1 MPLSASAIRQNI
13 DAVRERIHQAAAAAG
28 RQADEVRLIAVTKK
42 MPPESV
48 AAAID
53 AGQRCF
59 GENTLQDAATKQA
72 LIDDPA
78 NEWHF
83 IGHLQSNKARAIG
96 EHFDWLH
103 TLDSLKLA
111 GRVSAARP
119 ADMDPLK
126 VLLQVN
132 IAGDPHKYG
141 LTADAVFALVE
152 GLLAADNPGI
162 ELRGLMTI
170 GQRAATTDQRRAEFI
185 ALRTL
190 AEECAQRFGKRRF
203 TELSMGMSDD
213 FELAISEGATMV
225 RVGSAIFG
233 PREPVQAQTRGM

>member
-13 DAVRERIHQAAAAAG
+13 DAVRERIRQTAAAAG
-28 RQADEVRLIAVTKK
+28 RQADEIRLIAVSKK
-42 MPPESV
+42 MPAESV
-48 AAAID
+48 AAAIA

-59 GENTLQDAATKQA
+59 GENTLQDAATKQSQ
-72 LIDDPA
+72 IDDPA
-78 NEWHF
+78 TEWHF
-83 IGHLQSNKARAIG
+83 IGHLQSNKARAVAG
-96 EHFDWLH
+96 HFDWLH

-119 ADMDPLK
+119 TDRDPLK
-126 VLLQVN
+126 ALLQVN
-132 IAGDPHKYG
+132 IAGDPQKHG
-141 LTADAVFALVE
+141 LAPDAVFNLVE

-162 ELRGLMTI
+162 DLRGLMTI
-170 GQRAATTDQRRAEFI
+170 GQRIATTDERRSEFA

-190 AEECAQRFGKRRF
+190 AEDCAQRFGERHF
-203 TELSMGMSDD
+203 AELSMGMSDD

-233 PREPVQAQTRGM
+233 ARESV